1 MAVNNVELA
10 GLEAAVLTVT
20 DPAALESLNNR
31 IIKLR
36 NRVENLQ
43 VDLTSQGAV
52 RLLKLQLDINQLE
65 TLVQITNTFIAG
77 VEARKADL

>member
-1 MAVNNVELA
+1 LAVNNAKLA

-77 VEARKADL
+77 VEARKAAL

>member
-1 MAVNNVELA
+1 LAVNNAELA

-77 VEARKADL
+77 VEARKAAL

>member
-1 MAVNNVELA
+1 MAVNNAELA

-77 VEARKADL
+77 VEARKAAL

>member
-1 MAVNNVELA
+1 LAVNNVELA

-77 VEARKADL
+77 VEARKAAL